1 MSQWQINAKQSFSS
15 KGSNQLLKRQIGAI
29 LLPPPGL
36 LSENTNQGFT
46 TGFSVYCA
54 PVYGVSEAEACTA
67 LQFLTSGDAGAKGGG
82 GLPPFSTDDL
92 AKGTGADLDYRYIKP
107 LQDARGKK
115 VTSISWGTNSAV
127 GPQTTGDIN
136 RGRGGRNLSLDWSYD

>member
-1 MSQWQINAKQSFSS
+1 MPLQSFSS
-15 KGSNQLLKRQIGAI
+15 KGSNQLLKKQIGVI
-29 LLPPPGL
+29 LLPPPDSCLRIRTRASRQGL
-36 LSENTNQGFT
+36 RLLCPCLWSLRGRGLHSF
-46 TGFSVYCA
+46 
-54 PVYGVSEAEACTA
+54 PVPY
-67 LQFLTSGDAGAKGGG
+67 TSGDAGAKSGR